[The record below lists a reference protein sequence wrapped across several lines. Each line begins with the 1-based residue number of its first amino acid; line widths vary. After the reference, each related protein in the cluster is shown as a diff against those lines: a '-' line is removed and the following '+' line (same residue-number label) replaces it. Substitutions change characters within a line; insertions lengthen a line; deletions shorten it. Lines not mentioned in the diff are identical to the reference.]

1 MARPSALIID
11 ESELFRDYLKARLI
25 RAGMTVEVAINGLD
39 GLAKMRKEPAELII
53 MDYHLTR
60 KSCQEL
66 LEEKARNPNTADI
79 PVILTAHKLDKN
91 RLLDL
96 LPFNIKKI
104 FMKPLKMDLFYQTI
118 AELTGIR
125 FDIDKTPCIV
135 EAHVNDNILFVEI
148 AKGINRDKVDLLR
161 FKIRELVDL
170 YSMQKPKVIL
180 MISDMELSFVDGA
193 NLEFLLSAVAGSSGA
208 RPRHIKILTLSSF
221 VQDFVDGRP
230 EFNGMEVVKSLEYAI
245 DGLIAEAAT
254 AADLPEDKAA
264 IINDRVLSSKNHGQG
279 SEMVTLR
286 FDAEQNRP
294 LASVANI
301 NDLGRDLE
309 IAAVDD
315 DFVIQELI
323 KTTFATMNAQVSTF
337 SNGQSFLNEI
347 EKRSFDL
354 VFLDLRM
361 PNVNGFEVLATMHA
375 RDQHMPIIVLSA
387 ITQREAVVKAY
398 RAGVKSYL
406 VKPLKPHQILTKTL
420 EILKANF

>member
-11 ESELFRDYLKARLI
+11 ESELFRDYLKSRLI
-25 RAGMTVEVAINGLD
+25 RAGMTVETAINGLD
-39 GLAKMRKEPAELII
+39 GHAKMRKEPPELII
-53 MDYHLTR
+53 MDYHLSR

-66 LEEKARNPNTADI
+66 LQEKSKNPNTADI

-104 FMKPLKMDLFYQTI
+104 FMKPLKMDMFYQTI
-118 AELTGIR
+118 AEVTGVR

-148 AKGINRDKVDLLR
+148 AMGINRDKVDLLR
-161 FKIRELVDL
+161 FKIRELVEL
-170 YSMQKPKVIL
+170 YNIQKPKLIL
-180 MISDMELSFVDGA
+180 MLSDMELSFVDGA
-193 NLEFLLSAVAGSSGA
+193 NLEYLLNAVTSASGA

-221 VQDFVDGRP
+221 VQEFASGRP
-230 EFNGMEVVKSLEYAI
+230 EFSAIEVVKSLEYAI

-254 AADLPEDKAA
+254 AADLPEEKAA
-264 IINDRVLSSKNHGQG
+264 IISERILTSKDSGNR
-279 SEMVTLR
+279 SEAVTLR
-286 FDAEQNRP
+286 FDTEQKQTP
-294 LASVANI
+294 KPMTDI

-323 KTTFATMNAQVSTF
+323 KTTFAAMNAKVSTYA
-337 SNGQSFLNEI
+337 NGQTFLDAI

-361 PNVNGFEVLATMHA
+361 PQVNGFEVLATMHA

-387 ITQREAVVKAY
+387 VTQREAVVKAY

-406 VKPLKPHQILTKTL
+406 VKPLKPNQILTKTL